1 MATAGIDLGTT
12 HSLICVFE
20 DGAPRLVENVFGSP
34 LTPSVVA
41 FDTDDKLIVGEPAK
55 AMLVSDPKRAVAAF
69 KRHLGTHAQFEL
81 GPGYKLKAFDL
92 CALVLRDLCT
102 SAEQALGEPI
112 DSAVISVPAYFNQN
126 QRKDVITA
134 ASMIGLSVTRLI
146 NEPTAAA
153 LAYGL
158 QDREGESTFMVFDI
172 GGGTFDVSILEMF
185 EGVMEVR
192 ATAGNAF
199 LGGEDFTRSLAQWIA
214 AENGHNFSDLD
225 PSLASLF
232 IEVAENTKRALTQ
245 QPSVSF
251 ERDMQGLPVKFDVT
265 RDVFEEINK
274 TNIKR
279 MRAPI
284 ERALYDAGIS
294 RDELD
299 RVILVGGASRMSLIR
314 PFVAQHLLKMPE
326 STLNADHVV
335 AQGAA
340 VQAALVANDAAL
352 EDLVMTDVSAFTLG
366 MEISK
371 QIDRKRRASGFFMP
385 VIERN
390 SVVPISRV
398 EEVQTAE
405 PGQASITVQVFQG
418 ESPMVEDNVSLGEL
432 KVKVPYNRDECEQV
446 QVRFSYDASGLLE
459 VEAETRDGK
468 KSSLVITTLSGEMNS
483 QELTKRIAFLDR
495 LKVHPRDQLQNIDIM
510 KRLKKCYAMSL
521 AGDRDMIMNWIT
533 DFDAAMARQ
542 DPREIEAVRSEMSAR
557 IDRYED
563 YYVN

>member
-1 MATAGIDLGTT
+1 MANIGIDLGTT

-20 DGAPRLVENVFGSP
+20 NGAPRLIENVFGSP

-41 FDTDDKLIVGEPAK
+41 LDTENKLVVGDPAK
-55 AMLVSDPKRAVAAF
+55 AMLVSDPKRAVAVF
-69 KRHLGTHAQFEL
+69 KRHLGTQAQFEL
-81 GPGYKLKAFDL
+81 GPNYKFGAVDL

-102 SAEQALGEPI
+102 SAEQVLGESI

-126 QRKDVITA
+126 QRKDVVTA
-134 ASMIGLSVTRLI
+134 AQLIGLTVTRLI

-158 QDREGESTFMVFDI
+158 QEREGESTFMVFDM

-199 LGGEDFTRSLAQWIA
+199 LGGEDFTRCLAQWIA
-214 AENGHNFSDLD
+214 AQNDLGFEDLD
-225 PSLASLF
+225 RSMASRF

-245 QPSVSF
+245 QLSVSF
-251 ERDMQGLPVKFDVT
+251 ARDIQGMPVEFDIS
-265 RDVFEEINK
+265 RQVFEDINK

-279 MRAPI
+279 LRAPV
-284 ERALYDAGIS
+284 ERALYDARIN
-294 RDELD
+294 REDLD

-314 PFVAQHLLKMPE
+314 SFVAKHLLKLPE

-340 VQAALVANDAAL
+340 IQAALVANDAAL

-366 MEISK
+366 MEITK
-371 QIDRKRRASGFFMP
+371 QIDRKRRASGFFQP
-385 VIERN
+385 IIERN
-390 SVVPISRV
+390 SVVPISRL
-398 EEVQTAE
+398 EAVQTAE
-405 PGQASITVQVFQG
+405 PGQERITVQVFQG
-418 ESPMVEDNVSLGEL
+418 ESPMVEDNVSLGKL

-446 QVRFSYDASGLLE
+446 EVRFSYDASGLLE
-459 VEAETRDGK
+459 VEAMTSDGK
-468 KSSLVITTLSGEMNS
+468 TSSLVITTLSGEMSS
-483 QELTKRIAFLDR
+483 QDLAKRIAVLDK

-510 KRLKKCYAMSL
+510 ARLKKCYAMSL
-521 AGDRDMIMNWIT
+521 GDDRDMIMSWIT
-533 DFDAAMARQ
+533 GFDAVMGRQ
-542 DPREIEAVRSEMSAR
+542 NPREIEALRTEMAGR
-557 IDRYED
+557 IDEYED
-563 YYVN
+563 YYVK

>member
-1 MATAGIDLGTT
+1 MATIGIDLGTT

-20 DGAPRLVENVFGSP
+20 DGAPRLVENAFGSP

-41 FDTDDKLIVGEPAK
+41 FGTDDKLIVGEPAR
-55 AMLVSDPKRAVAAF
+55 AMLVSDPTRAVAVF
-69 KRHLGTHAQFEL
+69 KRHLGTQAQFEL
-81 GPGYKLKAFDL
+81 GPGHKLKAFEL
-92 CALVLRDLCT
+92 CALILRDLCT
-102 SAEQALGEPI
+102 SAAQALGEPVN
-112 DSAVISVPAYFNQN
+112 SAVISVPAYFNQN

-134 ASMIGLSVTRLI
+134 AQLIGLSVTRLI

-199 LGGEDFTRSLAQWIA
+199 LGGEDFTRTLAQWIA
-214 AENGHNFSDLD
+214 AENDHAFNALD
-225 PSLASLF
+225 HSTASLF

-245 QPSVSF
+245 QQSVSF
-251 ERDMQGLPVKFDVT
+251 ERDIQGMPVRFDIS
-265 RDVFEEINK
+265 RDVFEDINK
-274 TNIKR
+274 TNIR
-279 MRAPI
+279 RLRAPI
-284 ERALYDAGIS
+284 ERALYDAKVS

-299 RVILVGGASRMSLIR
+299 RVILVGGASRMPLIR
-314 PFVAQHLLKMPE
+314 SFIAKHLLKLPE

-340 VQAALVANDAAL
+340 VQAALVANDVAL
-352 EDLVMTDVSAFTLG
+352 EDMVMTDVSAFTLG

-371 QIDRKRRASGFFMP
+371 QIDRKRRASGFFNP
-385 VIERN
+385 IIERN
-390 SVVPISRV
+390 CVVPISRV
-398 EEVQTAE
+398 EAVQTAE
-405 PGQASITVQVFQG
+405 PGQERITVQVFQG

-432 KVKVPYNRDECEQV
+432 KVKVPYNRDECEQIDI
-446 QVRFSYDASGLLE
+446 RFSYDASGLLE
-459 VEAETRDGK
+459 VEAMTRDGK
-468 KSSLVITTLSGEMNS
+468 KSSLVITTLSGEMS
-483 QELTKRIAFLDR
+483 PQELKQRIAVLDR

-510 KRLKKCYAMSL
+510 ARLKKCYAMSL
-521 AGDRDMIMNWIT
+521 ADDRDMIMDWIT
-533 DFDAAMARQ
+533 SFDALMGRQ
-542 DPREIEAVRSEMSAR
+542 DPREIEAARAELAAR
-557 IDRYED
+557 IDEYED